1 MLDLILRS
9 VIKKENSFRL
19 ISCHS
24 FLIKIQNHFNGNME
38 LLQNSNSNAKEVP
51 LRETTQTRQRC
62 ASFLNLS
69 HWLKDEGCQISQIET
84 ENIQQCIERGDFSPL
99 SEFVDIH
106 VDLRQVNG
114 DFDITDSKSRTYDV
128 LKATRFQLAI
138 ISQREDLVKNVF
150 EGLKQSSK
158 SLEAD
163 TRWLLSVKTRLDL
176 RVETS
181 LYHEQDKSLDA
192 LNALHVAVKFHSQS
206 LRLIRSFVQ
215 ANDIAYQDLIEVK
228 DASLGLT
235 PLMMACQSPQL
246 ASDLIEMGCKIQQV
260 DFKGNTALHHAVKK
274 DADATCSILLA
285 NGADPNVKNESSGST
300 TLHLAR
306 SVSTAEIL
314 LKHGASPSATNNNGL
329 TAIDVLC
336 KYQPSV
342 VKTIFDSAIT
352 TNGKALDSNELEI
365 YFDYGILFGQAEED
379 SKTSITIQASSHEDM
394 DEMKTFKAI
403 IGARNSKL
411 LKHPLL
417 DTFLHFKWMYIRKIF
432 LINFICHLLFVLS
445 LTANVIFAARLGRC
459 NMTVSHSQELDLAC
473 VFNQYNESSL
483 PRLITLHFEKENY
496 LKPVGFILS
505 LGPSLIGFTFVFIK
519 ELIQAITSPKKYSQ
533 STINYVDIGL
543 IMACLVTFVSM
554 PFDRDTSYHAGAWA
568 VFIGWWRLSLLL
580 GQFPSIGVYIFLATS
595 VMKTLVMFSLMYMPI
610 LMSFAFLFH
619 ILLPNKTAFLD
630 IHSSILMV
638 ANMMIGELEFTGF
651 FLKPNIDVGQD
662 ISAQIAFV
670 LFILVGNIV
679 IANLLIALTVSRTEN
694 LLSTARIMRLKKIVK
709 HICHLEDIIKKV
721 PWLSKWMFSS
731 TSVFAH
737 FENFKMIGVKPN
749 AIEQMKRKWFYQ
761 FMLSHFL
768 YADPQLANFNKDYVM
783 HFYDRETRTLERNV
797 RQKIPRTPA
806 WIINKVLKR
815 KAKLYQR
822 KQQSDNIASVEKFQ
836 SDSVE
841 MLATIQNELR
851 HLQQL
856 LVKKKL
862 KVPQRKKKT
871 VLGNKTMKLLKR
883 SKQ

>member
-1 MLDLILRS
+1 
-9 VIKKENSFRL
+9 
-19 ISCHS
+19 
-24 FLIKIQNHFNGNME
+24 
-38 LLQNSNSNAKEVP
+38 
-51 LRETTQTRQRC
+51 
-62 ASFLNLS
+62 
-69 HWLKDEGCQISQIET
+69 
-84 ENIQQCIERGDFSPL
+84 
-99 SEFVDIH
+99 
-106 VDLRQVNG
+106 
-114 DFDITDSKSRTYDV
+114 
-128 LKATRFQLAI
+128 
-138 ISQREDLVKNVF
+138 
-150 EGLKQSSK
+150 
-158 SLEAD
+158 
-163 TRWLLSVKTRLDL
+163 
-176 RVETS
+176 
-181 LYHEQDKSLDA
+181 
-192 LNALHVAVKFHSQS
+192 
-206 LRLIRSFVQ
+206 
-215 ANDIAYQDLIEVK
+215 
-228 DASLGLT
+228 
-235 PLMMACQSPQL
+235 
-246 ASDLIEMGCKIQQV
+246 
-260 DFKGNTALHHAVKK
+260 
-274 DADATCSILLA
+274 
-285 NGADPNVKNESSGST
+285 
-300 TLHLAR
+300 
-306 SVSTAEIL
+306 
-314 LKHGASPSATNNNGL
+314 
-329 TAIDVLC
+329 
-336 KYQPSV
+336 
-342 VKTIFDSAIT
+342 
-352 TNGKALDSNELEI
+352 
-365 YFDYGILFGQAEED
+365 
-379 SKTSITIQASSHEDM
+379 
-394 DEMKTFKAI
+394 
-403 IGARNSKL
+403 
-411 LKHPLL
+411 
-417 DTFLHFKWMYIRKIF
+417 
-432 LINFICHLLFVLS
+432 
-445 LTANVIFAARLGRC
+445 
-459 NMTVSHSQELDLAC
+459 
-473 VFNQYNESSL
+473 
-483 PRLITLHFEKENY
+483 
-496 LKPVGFILS
+496 
-505 LGPSLIGFTFVFIK
+505 
-519 ELIQAITSPKKYSQ
+519 
-533 STINYVDIGL
+533 
-543 IMACLVTFVSM
+543 
-554 PFDRDTSYHAGAWA
+554 
-568 VFIGWWRLSLLL
+568 
-580 GQFPSIGVYIFLATS
+580 
-595 VMKTLVMFSLMYMPI
+595 MYMPI

-783 HFYDRETRTLERNV
+783 HFYDRETRTLERNL

-862 KVPQRKKKT
+862 KIQQRKKKT
-871 VLGNKTMKLLKR
+871 VLGNKTIKLLKR